1 MREIH
6 KIIDLK
12 KKRKEMYI
20 YYIEIGR
27 LQNIYKIPI
36 GHRMFFMGKA
46 QQNFFFFFKKNRY
59 PRNG

>member
-46 QQNFFFFFKKNRY
+46 QQNFFFFFF
-59 PRNG
+59 